1 MRVARAGFLAV
12 ASLVVALGAPVT
24 ATAQPVVTLPQ
35 IADALRDRFAG
46 LQSRRGGVIGL
57 MGYNVVP
64 DGSANAI
71 SLTRGSSG
79 DKADNGSP
87 GFTLGQ
93 FGFGFTVS
101 DDLPLYL
108 EIYAAYARY
117 DPRYLFSGGE
127 AQRGNRLRWNNVTS
141 TIGVGWDFE
150 IAQNLYIRPILN
162 GAIAAAAADSTMF
175 GWLIERRTGANI
187 SALTG
192 NQVNAWGLG
201 GSLVLAYYDAR
212 PQWELDI
219 ELRYTQIHLET
230 FGNTLQAARGSSIAR
245 TVTWWGRYYWPTGWE
260 AFGRPVRWLIDT
272 NFSWYVGNQAQAI
285 GFGWATRVGAGIAM
299 DLGRQEWGVA
309 GINIGRLGLIA
320 SVLYGDRGVTGHSV
334 GVTMSF

>member
-1 MRVARAGFLAV
+1 
-12 ASLVVALGAPVT
+12 
-24 ATAQPVVTLPQ
+24 VTLPD
-35 IADALRDRFAG
+35 ISDALRDRLAG
-46 LQSRRGGVIGL
+46 LQSRRGGVLGL

-79 DKADNGSP
+79 DKNDNGSP
-87 GFTLGQ
+87 GLTLGQ

-101 DDLPLYL
+101 DSLPLYL

-117 DPRYLFSGGE
+117 DPRYLFSGGDV
-127 AQRGNRLRWNNVTS
+127 QRGNRLRWNNLTS
-141 TIGVGWDFE
+141 TIGVGWDFQ

-162 GAIAAAAADSTMF
+162 GAIAYAAGDSTMF
-175 GWLIERRTGANI
+175 GWLIDRRTGANI
-187 SALTG
+187 TALTG
-192 NQVNAWGLG
+192 NNVSAWGLG

-212 PQWELDI
+212 PRREIDI

-230 FGNTLQAARGSSIAR
+230 FGDTLPAARGTSIAR

-272 NFSWYVGNQAQAI
+272 NFSWYVGNQARAV
-285 GFGWATRVGAGIAM
+285 GFTWATRVGAGIAM
-299 DLGRQEWGVA
+299 DLGRQEFGVA
-309 GINIGRLGLIA
+309 GINVGRLGLIA
-320 SVLYGDRGVTGHSV
+320 SVLYGDRGVTGHSL
-334 GVTMSF
+334 GITMSF